1 MMKTSFILAGALFF
15 LISGFLPQAADAG
28 IYKWT
33 DPSGRV
39 HFSDTPPTEESVD
52 LKEIQSD
59 EPPPTSD
66 RKTGTQPSGLPG
78 GPQPNPGMSGEFQ
91 PNPGLPGGP
100 QPNPGMSGEFQPNPG
115 LPGGSQP
122 NPGVQK
128 PPAPDTVRRVEFN
141 PERQEIRARIGELL
155 ARRNALEERIGG
167 LPTAARAER
176 EVLSQELEEVRKEL
190 STQQNKLVKMNNP
203 GTPTPAAPPGK

>member
-15 LISGFLPQAADAG
+15 LISGFPPQAADAG

-59 EPPPTSD
+59 GPPPTSD
-66 RKTGTQPSGLPG
+66 QKTGAQPSGLPG
-78 GPQPNPGMSGEFQ
+78 GPQPNPGLS
-91 PNPGLPGGP
+91 
-100 QPNPGMSGEFQPNPG
+100 
-115 LPGGSQP
+115 GGSQP
-122 NPGVQK
+122 NPSGQK
-128 PPAPDTVRRVEFN
+128 PAAPDTVRRVEFN

-155 ARRNALEERIGG
+155 SRRNALEERIGG
-167 LPTAARAER
+167 LPATGRAER
-176 EVLSQELEEVRKEL
+176 EVMSQELEEVRKEL
-190 STQQNKLVKMNNP
+190 STLQNKLVKMNNP
-203 GTPTPAAPPGK
+203 GTPTPPAPPGK

>member
-15 LISGFLPQAADAG
+15 LISGFPPQAADAG

-33 DPSGRV
+33 DSSGRV

-59 EPPPTSD
+59 GPPPTSD
-66 RKTGTQPSGLPG
+66 PKTGAQPSGMPG
-78 GPQPNPGMSGEFQ
+78 GPQPNPGMSG
-91 PNPGLPGGP
+91 GP
-100 QPNPGMSGEFQPNPG
+100 QPNPG

-122 NPGVQK
+122 NPGGQK
-128 PPAPDTVRRVEFN
+128 PPAPDAVRRVEFN

-190 STQQNKLVKMNNP
+190 SIQQNKLVKMNNP
-203 GTPTPAAPPGK
+203 GTPTPTAPPGK